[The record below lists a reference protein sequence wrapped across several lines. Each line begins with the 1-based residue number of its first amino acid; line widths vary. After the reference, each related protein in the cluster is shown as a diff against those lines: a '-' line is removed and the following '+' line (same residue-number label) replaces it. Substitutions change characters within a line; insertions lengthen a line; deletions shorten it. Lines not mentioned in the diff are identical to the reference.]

1 MLSDDIISAHSS
13 EKSSNSNEV
22 NFNQVYIHN
31 DKIESVK
38 NSKTYR
44 KSNSGI
50 VNSESVYFE
59 KSEKS
64 SEKSEKSE
72 KSSEKSEK
80 SFDKKSN
87 SSTSKK
93 KEEKK
98 KNLKNISTERELIK
112 RKNYENSD
120 NSSYKSEKKIEFVH
134 EVVSMASSYI
144 KKSIRSVSESSSYY
158 DRSDGN
164 INNKCLI
171 CEEKLTEQEKED
183 NLIQC
188 FHIFCNNCY
197 YNFLKVKID
206 SNYIEGIK
214 CLYAGCDTRL
224 YENFIEKKLLIDIPL
239 LEKYKKLNRKRQL
252 MLNPNIQLCPFPDCE
267 SYAEKKGEKKYV
279 SCKKG
284 HEFCFNCLKAWHG
297 NKECDTSVDK
307 SFEKWRDSDKVKR
320 CPKCKYFI
328 EKNEGCN
335 HITCYNCKYQF
346 CWLCLGEYT
355 SGHFDFGRCTG
366 LQYTECSICSNRL
379 INFLYQLLLVFAKCL
394 LFGIG
399 LPFIVTFALSYV
411 IGEKINYNLGDGPL
425 LICGILGCT
434 SLFNF
439 IMCIIPLTSSIAL
452 LMLFYWPL
460 QDKIFG
466 LFNQC

>member
-1 MLSDDIISAHSS
+1 
-13 EKSSNSNEV
+13 
-22 NFNQVYIHN
+22 
-31 DKIESVK
+31 
-38 NSKTYR
+38 
-44 KSNSGI
+44 
-50 VNSESVYFE
+50 
-59 KSEKS
+59 
-64 SEKSEKSE
+64 
-72 KSSEKSEK
+72 
-80 SFDKKSN
+80 
-87 SSTSKK
+87 
-93 KEEKK
+93 
-98 KNLKNISTERELIK
+98 
-112 RKNYENSD
+112 
-120 NSSYKSEKKIEFVH
+120 
-134 EVVSMASSYI
+134 
-144 KKSIRSVSESSSYY
+144 
-158 DRSDGN
+158 
-164 INNKCLI
+164 
-171 CEEKLTEQEKED
+171 
-183 NLIQC
+183 
-188 FHIFCNNCY
+188 
-197 YNFLKVKID
+197 
-206 SNYIEGIK
+206 
-214 CLYAGCDTRL
+214 
-224 YENFIEKKLLIDIPL
+224 
-239 LEKYKKLNRKRQL
+239 

-284 HEFCFNCLKAWHG
+284 HKFCFNCLKAWHE
-297 NKECDTSVDK
+297 NEECDTSVDK

-466 LFNQC
+466 LIDKF